1 MCGICSGI
9 NMLFYFI
16 ECVVVL
22 LYIDRP
28 TKKRKK
34 EEALHV
40 DDPV

>member
-1 MCGICSGI
+1 
-9 NMLFYFI
+9 MLFYFI

-28 TKKRKK
+28 TNKEKKK

>member
-1 MCGICSGI
+1 MCVICSGI

-28 TKKRKK
+28 TNKEKKKRRS
-34 EEALHV
+34 AAC
-40 DDPV
+40 